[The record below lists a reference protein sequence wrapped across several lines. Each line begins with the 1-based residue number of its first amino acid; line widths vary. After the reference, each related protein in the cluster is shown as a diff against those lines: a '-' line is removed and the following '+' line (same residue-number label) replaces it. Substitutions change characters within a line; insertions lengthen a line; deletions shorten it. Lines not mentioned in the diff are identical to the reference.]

1 MNIKNV
7 HNAFTIVEVNKHK
20 IVCDPWITEGLFDG
34 TWGKFPKIDNIE
46 KYLKGTTHCFISH
59 VHQDHMDLEAI
70 KLMDKKTKFY
80 IPDIYPNHV
89 IKNILNNLGFKEI
102 LMLNL

>member
-7 HNAFTIVEVNKHK
+7 HNAFTIVEINKHK

-89 IKNILNNLGFKEI
+89 IKNILNK
-102 LMLNL
+102 